1 MHIAKYTRSAA
12 GHMLAHYDR
21 AKDKNG
27 NYVTD
32 GRKGIDSTRTHLNY
46 AVGGDFEMAAQRLQ
60 WLLDRDDVKCLNRK
74 DVNVICDVVVTA
86 PQDLP
91 EQDQQKFF
99 EVAYNFLADRYGV
112 KNSLGCYDNI
122 LSSNVHM
129 DETSPHMHFAFVPL
143 VKVSKIDKKTGKQKE
158 YLKVNAKQVI
168 NRTDLKTLHPDMTK
182 VMKKAFG
189 RDIGIENGITKAN
202 GGNQTVEQL
211 KYKKELEDE
220 VERLSKVA
228 ESQNKTIL
236 TKKQE
241 IAQLNDKIAD
251 MTITGEL
258 HIALTEKQQTLK
270 YATEDLQKLD
280 NSVSI
285 SELDEMIK
293 KWDCEV
299 MPMIDQHGNILMND
313 REIDIMLNRLYDFL
327 KNLIETIKEFFS
339 QLLGED
345 YQKEITHI
353 KEDIENDEIEM
364 E

>member
-1 MHIAKYTRSAA
+1 MHIAKYTKSAA

-21 AKDKNG
+21 AKDENG
-27 NYVTD
+27 KYVTD
-32 GRKGIDSTRTHLNY
+32 GRKNIDPARTHLNY
-46 AVGGDFEMAAQRLQ
+46 AVGGDYEMAAQRLQ
-60 WLLDRDDVKCLNRK
+60 WLLDRDDIKCLNRK
-74 DVNVICDVVVTA
+74 DVNVVCDVIITV

-91 EQDQQKFF
+91 EQDQRKFF
-99 EVAYNFLADRYGV
+99 EVAYNFLAERYGV
-112 KNSLGCYDNI
+112 KNSFGRYENV

-129 DETSPHMHFAFVPL
+129 DETSPHMHFAFVPI
-143 VKVSKIDKKTGKQKE
+143 VKVSKIDKKTGEQKE

-189 RDIGIENGITKAN
+189 RDVGIENGITKAN

-236 TKKQE
+236 TKKKE
-241 IAQLNDKIAD
+241 IAQLNNKIAD
-251 MTITGEL
+251 MTITDEL
-258 HIALTEKQQTLK
+258 HRALTEKQQILK
-270 YATEDLQKLD
+270 SATEDLIKLED
-280 NSVSI
+280 SI
-285 SELDEMIK
+285 TYGELDDMIK
-293 KWDCEV
+293 YWNCGI
-299 MPMIDQHGNILMND
+299 MPIVDMDGTIYKSKAEKALDD
-313 REIDIMLNRLYDFL
+313 LYYFL
-327 KNLIETIKEFFS
+327 KNLIESIKEFFS

-345 YQKEITHI
+345 YQKEITRI
-353 KEDIENDEIEM
+353 KEDVENDEIEM

>member
-1 MHIAKYTRSAA
+1 MHIAKYTKSAA

-21 AKDKNG
+21 AKDENG
-27 NYVTD
+27 KYVTD
-32 GRKGIDSTRTHLNY
+32 GRKNIDPARTHLNY

-74 DVNVICDVVVTA
+74 DVNVVCDVIITA

-91 EQDQQKFF
+91 EQDQRKFF

-251 MTITGEL
+251 MAITDEL
-258 HIALTEKQQTLK
+258 HRALTEKQQTLK
-270 YATEDLQKLD
+270 SATEDLIKLEG
-280 NSVSI
+280 SI
-285 SELDEMIK
+285 TYGELDDMIK
-293 KWDCEV
+293 YWNCGI
-299 MPMIDQHGNILMND
+299 MPIANSDGTVHKSKAEKALD
-313 REIDIMLNRLYDFL
+313 DLCYFL
-327 KNLIETIKEFFS
+327 KNLIENIKEFFS
-339 QLLGED
+339 LLLGED

-353 KEDIENDEIEM
+353 KKNIENDEIEM